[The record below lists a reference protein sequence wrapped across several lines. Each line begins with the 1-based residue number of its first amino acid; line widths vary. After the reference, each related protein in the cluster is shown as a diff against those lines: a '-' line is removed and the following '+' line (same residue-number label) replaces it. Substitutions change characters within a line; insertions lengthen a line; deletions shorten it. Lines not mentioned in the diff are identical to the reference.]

1 MRVKTQT
8 LEAVRR
14 SLYETP
20 MDTADLPTTTRPA
33 AAVPDRLVRAA
44 HPVAMRGEDLYA
56 RARNFMV
63 DGQVRPNRV
72 YASLLLAAMRLVP
85 RHRFVP
91 AHMLSRAYT
100 DEGVP
105 LTAERGV
112 AGRVLTEPMV
122 IAQLIELAG
131 VRPGERALLVGANTG
146 YAAVLLD
153 ACRANVTALEQD
165 PDLLAV
171 ARPLLAELAPRVTLV
186 EGPLADGWPAL
197 APYDLIIIDGSVEA
211 IPPAIAGQLR
221 PAAPQ
226 FGGRLITVIHGDAVG
241 RAVIAELADG
251 RIGIA
256 QHFDCNVGLLGPLA
270 PPPSFAF

>member
-1 MRVKTQT
+1 
-8 LEAVRR
+8 
-14 SLYETP
+14 
-20 MDTADLPTTTRPA
+20 MDTADLPTTKPA
-33 AAVPDRLVRAA
+33 MALPDPLSRDRLARAA

-72 YASLLLAAMRLVP
+72 YSPLLLAAMRVVP

-91 AHMLSRAYT
+91 APMLSRAYV

-112 AGRVLTEPMV
+112 YGRTLTEPMV
-122 IAQLIELAG
+122 IAQLIELAR

-153 ACRANVTALEQD
+153 ACRASVTALEED
-165 PDLLAV
+165 PDMIAV

-186 EGPLADGWPAL
+186 EGRLADGWPAL
-197 APYDLIIIDGSVEA
+197 APYDLILIDGSVEA
-211 IPPAIAGQLR
+211 IPPVIAGQLR
-221 PAAPQ
+221 PSAAQ
-226 FGGRLITVIHGDAVG
+226 FGGRLVTVIRDDAVG
-241 RAVIAELADG
+241 RAVVAELSEG
-251 RIGIA
+251 RIGLA
-256 QHFDCNVGLLGPLA
+256 QHFDCNIPLLGPLA
-270 PPPSFAF
+270 PPPEFTF